1 MQDTLSK
8 LLEVK
13 YMVGFSAQGSA
24 NCSALGY
31 AKSIAKRYVVPQ
43 VEPTVDSRAEWE
55 DSVNTEMEDWLLDQ
69 SGKTEEYNP
78 WEELNKYAFIIQSL
92 NLPKPTLENSLEY
105 LVKMDFT
112 PPSKKDIAE
121 LVGEVRD
128 EFKTEA
134 EAEAFVLECL
144 EEEHKDNCSE
154 FEELGSELIFIVE
167 AMVANAQ
174 PVPLPDAF
182 KVKLSGFAKKAVD
195 RQRKS
200 RGLVASLGDCKLLKL
215 LII

>member
-78 WEELNKYAFIIQSL
+78 WEELNKYAFIIKSL
-92 NLPKPTLENSLEY
+92 DLPKPTLENSLEY

-144 EEEHKDNCSE
+144 EEEHKDNCTE

>member
-1 MQDTLSK
+1 MKDTLEN
-8 LLEVK
+8 LLMVK
-13 YMVGFSAQGSA
+13 NMVGFSAQGSA

-31 AKSIAKRYVVPQ
+31 AKNIAERYVVPQ

-92 NLPKPTLENSLEY
+92 DLPKPTLEKSLEY
-105 LVKMDFT
+105 LVNMDFT

-134 EAEAFVLECL
+134 EAEAFVLESL
-144 EEEHKDNCSE
+144 QEEHKNNCSK

-174 PVPLPDAF
+174 PVPLPDSF
-182 KVKLSGFAKKAVD
+182 KEKLSGFAKKAVD
-195 RQRKS
+195 RQRER

-215 LII
+215 LIV

>member
-1 MQDTLSK
+1 MNDTLEN
-8 LLEVK
+8 LLMLK
-13 YMVGFSAQGSA
+13 YMVGFSAKGSA

-31 AKSIAKRYVVPQ
+31 AKSIATRYVVPQ

-69 SGKTEEYNP
+69 SGKTEKYNP

-92 NLPKPTLENSLEY
+92 DLPKPTLESSLEY

-121 LVGEVRD
+121 MVGEVRD
-128 EFKTEA
+128 EFKTEE
-134 EAEAFVLECL
+134 EAEAFVLMML

-154 FEELGSELIFIVE
+154 FEKLGSELIFIVE
-167 AMVANAQ
+167 AMIANAQ

-182 KVKLSGFAKKAVD
+182 KAKLSGFAHKAVA

-200 RGLVASLGDCKLLKL
+200 RGLVASLGDCKMLKL
-215 LII
+215 LYI

>member
-1 MQDTLSK
+1 
-8 LLEVK
+8 
-13 YMVGFSAQGSA
+13 
-24 NCSALGY
+24 
-31 AKSIAKRYVVPQ
+31 
-43 VEPTVDSRAEWE
+43 
-55 DSVNTEMEDWLLDQ
+55 MEDWLLDQ

-92 NLPKPTLENSLEY
+92 NLPKPTLEKSLEY

>member
-1 MQDTLSK
+1 MKDTLEN
-8 LLEVK
+8 LLIVK
-13 YMVGFSAQGSA
+13 DMVGFSAQGSA
-24 NCSALGY
+24 NCSALGH
-31 AKSIAKRYVVPQ
+31 AKIIAKRHVVSQ

-78 WEELNKYAFIIQSL
+78 WEELNKYAFIIHSL
-92 NLPKPTLENSLEY
+92 NLPEPTLEKSLEY
-105 LVKMDFT
+105 LVNADFT
-112 PPSKKDIAE
+112 PPSKEYIVK

-128 EFKTEA
+128 EYKTEA
-134 EAEAFVLECL
+134 EAEAFVLKSL
-144 EEEHKDNCSE
+144 QKEHKNNCSE

-167 AMVANAQ
+167 GMVANAQ
-174 PVPLPDAF
+174 PVSLPDTF

-195 RQRKS
+195 RQRER